1 MGGTDNPEPSVCRF
15 ANRGEKNMEKV
26 CIGDHVRFNPADP
39 EMDRDDNA
47 VVLRV
52 IPKTEYN
59 NEDIIVVGLS
69 NGKTE
74 CAFRNELEKIDSD
87 VPVEEPDLVNHPAH
101 YNVGEYE
108 CIELIEFV
116 TMLASN
122 DMIPEKDKAYAG
134 HLLGTWIKYLFRAP
148 FKKINGSCRME
159 TWEARIIR
167 SLLSAGLR
175 TEEKKIW
182 KSNGKISHCRKRVK
196 NIQENRRLM

>member
-1 MGGTDNPEPSVCRF
+1 
-15 ANRGEKNMEKV
+15 MEKV

-148 FKKINGSCRME
+148 FKGNPVRDH
-159 TWEARIIR
+159 
-167 SLLSAGLR
+167 
-175 TEEKKIW
+175 EKSDYYIGKLMDLVGW
-182 KSNGKISHCRKRVK
+182 KHGRHG
-196 NIQENRRLM
+196 